1 MWREIAGNWDFHGTP
16 QMWHDPPMVEATQ
29 NSLNVEVRH
38 SPAFAV
44 ARLSLAPNQR
54 VRASSGSLYM
64 RDAAVAVEAKM
75 EGGFKGAFK
84 RAVGGQSFFTSTFVG
99 PGDRSSWV
107 DLTQVLPGELLT
119 VDLDGRTGLV
129 LTQGSWLASTADIQ
143 LDTKWGGFK
152 SLMGGDRFFAVH
164 LTGAG
169 QALLSSYGA
178 IDAFTLAAGQEVVV
192 DAGHLLGYEDNMN
205 VNVQTQGGGFLNSV
219 KSGELIVVK
228 IVGPGRVWTQTRS
241 QNELGDWVRQQVP
254 TQSN

>member
-1 MWREIAGNWDFHGTP
+1 MCKP
-16 QMWHDPPMVEATQ
+16 SPMTEATEL
-29 NSLNVEVRH
+29 SLNVEIRH

-44 ARLSLAPNQR
+44 ARLTLAPGQR

-64 RDAAVAVEAKM
+64 RDAAITVDAKM
-75 EGGFKGAFK
+75 EGGLKGAFK

-99 PGDRSSWV
+99 PSDRSSWV
-107 DLTQVLPGELLT
+107 DLTQVLPGELKT
-119 VDLDGRTGLV
+119 VELDGSQGLV

-152 SLMGGDRFFAVH
+152 SLMGGDRLFAVH
-164 LTGAG
+164 LSGAG

-178 IDAFTLAAGQEVVV
+178 IDAFELAAGQEILV
-192 DAGHLLGYEDNMN
+192 DSGHLLGYDDTMT

-219 KSGELIVVK
+219 KSGELIVVR

-241 QNELGDWVRQQVP
+241 QSELGDWVRQQVP